1 LIGLLLMEL
10 FLPMKGHIRILIAA
24 IISILGFA
32 ADAKN
37 AHGQQVGPEVLDANG
52 NFADRH
58 RQ

>member
-1 LIGLLLMEL
+1 MEL
-10 FLPMKGHIRILIAA
+10 FMPINGHIRILIAA

-32 ADAKN
+32 ADAKH